1 MKYSMLTLTII
12 ITLFLIAEVF
22 GLFVSSHFLF
32 NELPYGLQPP
42 QMQSDI
48 SPFFFIGAIVMAAA
62 VFMFFQKF
70 KFDFLLKV
78 WFFVAVLTCISISL
92 SVFIDSWMAFI
103 VALAITVMKF
113 KEKDV
118 YVHNLGEILL
128 YGGVVALFAPVLNIT
143 SVIILILA
151 IAIYDFIA
159 VNLTKHMVKLAKTQQ
174 ALGIFTGIIVI
185 NKNEAAIL
193 GGGDIAF
200 TLLFATVALKDIGL
214 PSAMFAIYGAAIALI
229 ILMMQGKRKKFYPAM
244 PFIAAG
250 LLLGLLVS
258 ILI

>member
-22 GLFVSSHFLF
+22 GLFISSHFLI
-32 NELPYGLQPP
+32 NDLPYGLQPP
-42 QMQSDI
+42 QVQSDI
-48 SPFFFIGAIVMAAA
+48 SPFYFITAIVIVSL
-62 VFMFFQKF
+62 VFMFFQRF
-70 KFDFLLKV
+70 KLDILIKL
-78 WFFVAVLTCISISL
+78 WFFVAVLTCVSISL
-92 SVFIDSWMAFI
+92 SVFMDSWIAFI
-103 VALAITVMKF
+103 VALALTVMKF
-113 KEKDV
+113 REKDI
-118 YVHNLGEILL
+118 YVHNMGEILL
-128 YGGVVALFAPVLNIT
+128 YGGVVALFAPVLNVT

-151 IAIYDFIA
+151 IAVYDFIA

-174 ALGIFTGIIVI
+174 SLGVFTGLIVI

-200 TLLFATVALKDIGL
+200 TLLFATVVLKDIGL
-214 PSAMFAIYGAAIALI
+214 PSALFAIYGAAIALM
-229 ILMMQGKRKKFYPAM
+229 ILMLQGKRKKFYPAM